1 MARNLHVRP
10 YQYRPGKGV
19 EILEG
24 ATIVATV
31 LGTSYPTGTACQ
43 EDRDFAAVL
52 AAGPQL
58 LAAAKAALDFIEGRT
73 PEIAKRQVTA
83 LCRAAVEQAERG

>member
-1 MARNLHVRP
+1 MARKLHVRP
-10 YQYRPGKGV
+10 YQYRLGKGV

-31 LGTSYPTGTACQ
+31 LGTSYPLGSACQ

-58 LAAAKAALDFIEGRT
+58 LAAAKALLDTMESPRSRKASQAWSAL
-73 PEIAKRQVTA
+73 
-83 LCRAAVEQAERG
+83 RAAVEQAERG